1 MKKFETEVL
10 VYLNQVKSFLEKNEQ
25 ARNYFIQGVTVDEFY
40 EQVKIFSQQNLEK
53 NGQPELS
60 VEQFEEIRKPKVKK
74 EPQTFIY
81 TEFGG
86 YSLN

>member
-1 MKKFETEVL
+1 MKNFETEVL

-25 ARNYFIQGVTVDEFY
+25 ARNYFIQGITAEEFY
-40 EQVKIFSQQNLEK
+40 DKVRDISQKNLEK

-60 VEQFEEIRKPKVKK
+60 VEQFEEIRKPKIKK
-74 EPQTFIY
+74 EPEIIIY
-81 TEFGG
+81 TKFGG